1 MKLMY
6 DEVSLGEVDD
16 LSELTEYLESYST
29 DYFIGLESEKGWEE
43 AVIMQVPH
51 LFSLGR
57 DPEKVR
63 KIIVPPPRPESLLY
77 GATGLIH
84 IIVINVYL
92 PTNILSLDCRMCTL
106 LMC

>member
-16 LSELTEYLESYST
+16 FSELAEYLESYST

-43 AVIMQVPH
+43 AVLRQVPH

-57 DPEKVR
+57 DPEKV
-63 KIIVPPPRPESLLY
+63 KISEKIFSLLPQSWLENVQNCYY
-77 GATGLIH
+77 GIAH
-84 IIVINVYL
+84 
-92 PTNILSLDCRMCTL
+92 SLDCRTYTL
-106 LMC
+106 LTC